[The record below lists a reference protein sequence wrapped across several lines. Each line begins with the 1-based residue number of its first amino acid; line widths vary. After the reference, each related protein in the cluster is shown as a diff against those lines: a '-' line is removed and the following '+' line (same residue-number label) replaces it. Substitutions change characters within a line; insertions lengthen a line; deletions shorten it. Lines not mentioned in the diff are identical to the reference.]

1 MAKVIILAED
11 NYEDQEL
18 WYPYQRLR
26 EAGHLPVIVGKEKKI
41 YKSKHGYPAKAQ
53 KSLKEVS
60 PAKYEGILIPG
71 GYAPDKLRMYPEVR
85 KLVKQMDDKGKVIG
99 AICHAA
105 WVPVSAGISKGRRM
119 TCYQA
124 IKDDVANSGA
134 KYLDKEVVV
143 DKNLVTSRMPDDL
156 PAYMKAI
163 LKLLK

>member
-26 EAGHLPVIVGKEKKI
+26 EAGHLPIIAGKEKKI

-53 KSLKEVS
+53 KSIREIK
-60 PAKYEGILIPG
+60 AAQYAGIIIPG
-71 GYAPDKLRMYPEVR
+71 GYAPDKLRMYPEVKR
-85 KLVKQMDDKGKVIG
+85 LVKQMDRKGKVVG
-99 AICHAA
+99 AICHAG
-105 WVPVSAGISKGRRM
+105 WVPVSAGIVKGRKM

-124 IKDDVANSGA
+124 IKDDVINAGA
-134 KYLDKEVVV
+134 KYADKEVVI

-163 LKLLK
+163 LKLLE